1 MSAGNAEIV
10 QKVKEKWFEF
20 VFRIFFEYLIM
31 IFPAKI
37 SLKKIKK
44 TTTNSFATMI
54 MLSTRYWV

>member
-44 TTTNSFATMI
+44 NND
-54 MLSTRYWV
+54 